1 MKKKTSL
8 PELLIGDTL
17 GALVKRLANERG
29 QDCTGDERIIVIM
42 LHEDGV
48 TLASSGGV
56 NRLES
61 AGALQVAY
69 DMVISYKDWQ

>member
-1 MKKKTSL
+1 MKRKATL
-8 PELLIGDTL
+8 AELLLGDTL
-17 GALVKRLANERG
+17 GDLVKRLANAHG
-29 QDCTGDERIIVIM
+29 QDCTGNEKIIVIM

-48 TLASSGGV
+48 TLANSGGV

-69 DMVISYKDWQ
+69 DMDISHTE

>member
-1 MKKKTSL
+1 MKRKATL
-8 PELLIGDTL
+8 VELLIGDTL
-17 GALVKRLANERG
+17 GDLVKRLTNERG
-29 QDCTGDERIIVIM
+29 QDCTGNEKIIVIM

-61 AGALQVAY
+61 AGALQIAY
-69 DMVISYKDWQ
+69 DMVISDPSLL